1 MEIWPILARMIA
13 GGVSVEDSALLEVAP
28 SLADNWASR
37 VFSSSCRQAYSMLEG
52 RDPSAVYCAL
62 CPGMPIRCRQPCLR
76 FWRALRHG
84 EALSRPNRLSH
95 SAAAPKSFFLL
106 LRRATVATKRCAGVS
121 PATPGLGAQQAPHG
135 FQPCLV
141 GSSTC
146 ATTPAHLWPLL
157 AARPRLARKRAF
169 QEGNPKLRLRP
180 GYRQVRC
187 E

>member
-121 PATPGLGAQQAPHG
+121 PATPRTWGATGASRLPTMPGWIFNVCHH
-135 FQPCLV
+135 
-141 GSSTC
+141 S
-146 ATTPAHLWPLL
+146 AHLWPLL
-157 AARPRLARKRAF
+157 AARPRLARKRTC
-169 QEGNPKLRLRP
+169 QEGNPKLKLRP
-180 GYRQVRC
+180 GCRQVRC